1 MQISDVA
8 RQFQINTQ
16 TIYFYER
23 IGLIP
28 SPKRSQAGYRI
39 FEASDLARLGLIE
52 RAKTLGLTL
61 DEIRE
66 ILTLKEGQGLTC
78 SAVHQKL
85 MRKLEDIEV
94 KIAHLQELRR
104 ELLPLVQRC
113 EQTLG
118 QDETLTDCG
127 VFLNEPS

>member
-85 MRKLEDIEV
+85 MKKLEDIEV
-94 KIAHLQELRR
+94 KIAQLQELRR